1 MKILRFI
8 FILSLVFSQ
17 YDFNLQDLNINSAYF
32 EDIVG
37 PSQFENE
44 VSLVYFGH
52 FTWGTCTARF
62 EELNDFYQ
70 GLISSGFENNIK
82 LFGVGKDTHINNLE
96 NWTDQNVGIVN
107 ADTSP
112 FEVWNNWDSS
122 QRDLFILDHN
132 GNLQYH
138 NNITSGISEDVYVL
152 VNQLISEISSLL
164 GDINIDGEVNVLDV
178 IQTVN
183 IILGTSNYNEL
194 ADIND
199 DNMIDILDVVQL
211 VNIILN

>member
-17 YDFNLQDLNINSAYF
+17 YDFNLQDLNINSAYY

-52 FTWGTCTARF
+52 FTWGTCSARF

-70 GLISSGFENNIK
+70 ELISSGFENNIK

-112 FEVWNNWDSS
+112 FEVWNNWGSS
-122 QRDLFILDHN
+122 QRDLFILDHV

-138 NNITSGISEDVYVL
+138 NNITGGISDDVYAL
-152 VNQLISEISSLL
+152 VNQLIAEISILL
-164 GDINIDGEVNVLDV
+164 GDINIDGEINVLDV
-178 IQTVN
+178 IQIVN
-183 IILGTSNYNEL
+183 IILSISDFNEL
-194 ADIND
+194 ADINT
-199 DNMIDILDVVQL
+199 DNLIDILDVVQL
-211 VNIILN
+211 VNIIIN